1 MLQAMFN
8 GVSGVQAHKTALDII
23 GNNVANV
30 NTIAFKANRIVFK
43 DVISQTLRPAT
54 QPTQSGIGGTN
65 PFQVGLGVTVGSA
78 DPDLRQGSMQPTNK
92 NTDVAIEG
100 NGFLITSDGSQKYY
114 TRDGSFYIDSAGNL
128 VSTGSGLYVLGWTA
142 DPQTGAIDT
151 SQLIEPSSRIRIFIG
166 QTALAR
172 ATSLVEVGGNLNA
185 ESRPGTMQQMSVTVF
200 DSQGVKHPLVI
211 SFVKTNQESNWM
223 WFADS
228 PERAPATP
236 ATVVPGATT
245 AARVTGT
252 RDISGGITLAGPSD
266 LIFENGSGA
275 PIATATLTNGM
286 TPAQVVAAIDTA
298 FASVSAPLKVSASV
312 DSSGRLVLTNTTEGA
327 ESLIRISASSS
338 AAVLSELGL
347 SAGST
352 TGSGN
357 FFRPPS
363 SPNTLTINGV
373 TVNILPTDTAATVA
387 AKINGAGAGVT
398 ATASNGKISL
408 QSLVKGSGG
417 NISLST
423 GPGYTLQD
431 VFGVGYTTV
440 DGTGVP
446 MGSGTI
452 GFDENGKPRTT
463 DIGVS
468 LTLANP
474 HGAVNP
480 LVFRVSLSNLSQ
492 LAGAPDVQALR
503 QDGLALGTLESI
515 AIGKD
520 GVISG
525 RFTNGITQ
533 SLAQLAMAD
542 FRNPAGLTRAG
553 NNLWLESSNSGL
565 AQVGTP
571 SLGSRGRITA
581 GFVELSN
588 VDLPTEFTN
597 MIIAQRGFQ
606 ANARLITTSDE
617 VLQELVTL
625 KR

>member
-43 DVISQTLRPAT
+43 DAISQTLRPAT
-54 QPTQSGIGGTN
+54 QPTQTGIGGTN
-65 PFQVGLGVTVGSA
+65 PFQVGLGVSVGSA

-92 NTDVAIEG
+92 STDVAIEG

-128 VSTGSGLYVLGWTA
+128 VSTGTGLYVLGWTA

-151 SQLIEPSSRIRIFIG
+151 SRLIEPSSRIQIFIG

-185 ESRPGTMQQMSVTVF
+185 ESPPGTMQQMSVTVF

-211 SFVKTNQESNWM
+211 SFVKTNQDSNWM

-236 ATVVPGATT
+236 ATVVPGPTS

-252 RDISGGITLAGPSD
+252 QDISSGISLAGPSD
-266 LIFENGSGA
+266 LIFLDGSGNT
-275 PIATATLTNGM
+275 IATATLTDGM
-286 TPAQVVAAIDTA
+286 TPSQVVAAIDTA
-298 FASVSAPLKVSASV
+298 FASVAAPLKVAASV
-312 DSSGRLVLTNTTEGA
+312 NASGQLVLTNTTEGA
-327 ESLIRISASSS
+327 ESLIRISGSSS
-338 AAVLSELGL
+338 AAALSALGL

-363 SPNTLTINGV
+363 TANTLTINGV
-373 TVNILPTDTAATVA
+373 TINILPTDTAATVA
-387 AKINGAGAGVT
+387 QKINGAGAGVT
-398 ATASNGKISL
+398 ATATNGKISL

-423 GPGYTLQD
+423 GLGYTLQD

-452 GFDENGKPRTT
+452 GFDANGKPLTT

-468 LTLANP
+468 LTLAES
-474 HGAVNP
+474 HGAINP
-480 LVFRVSLSNLSQ
+480 LVFRVNLSNMSQ

-565 AQVGTP
+565 AQVGIP

-597 MIIAQRGFQ
+597 MIVAQRGFQ

-617 VLQELVTL
+617 VLQELVQL